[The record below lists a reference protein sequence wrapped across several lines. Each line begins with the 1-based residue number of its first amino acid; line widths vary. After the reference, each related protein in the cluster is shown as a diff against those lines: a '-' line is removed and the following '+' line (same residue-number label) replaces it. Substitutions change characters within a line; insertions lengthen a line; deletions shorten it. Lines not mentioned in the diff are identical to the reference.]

1 MLFSNFHASPARAL
15 DRLESTRDVT
25 LWLIMSVG
33 GTWAF
38 VSNLGM

>member
-1 MLFSNFHASPARAL
+1 MLFSSFHASPARNL

-25 LWLIMSVG
+25 LWLIMSAG
-33 GTWAF
+33 GAWAF